1 MKWTIQSLLDWTT
14 EYFTKHAIELP
25 HLEAEVLLAHAL
37 KLKRIDLYVQHERV
51 LKAEELKA
59 FKTLILR
66 RTKKEPIA
74 YIIGHK
80 PFMSLDFKVN
90 PDVLIPRPETEK
102 LVEIVID
109 IAKKEDRKFKILDLC
124 CGSGAIAVSI
134 AKYLENVLISAADL
148 SSKAIEIS
156 RLNAKNMGVEDRINF
171 YCGNLFE
178 SLPAGERFDII
189 VSNPPYIP
197 SSEIE
202 KLQPDI
208 RLFEPKAAL
217 DGGPDGLGFYRV
229 IISGTGSRLEKEGSL
244 VLEVGQGQAG
254 PVSGLIR
261 ESGLLE
267 EPRIIEDYNGI
278 ERVVAA
284 KALPLI

>member
-1 MKWTIQSLLDWTT
+1 MTWAIQSVLDWTT
-14 EYFTKHAIELP
+14 EYFTKHSIELP

-51 LKAEELKA
+51 LKAEELKP

-66 RTKKEPIA
+66 RIKKEPIA
-74 YIIGHK
+74 YITGHK

-124 CGSGAIAVSI
+124 CGSGAIAVSL
-134 AKYLENVLISAADL
+134 AKYLENALIWAADL

-156 RLNAKNMGVEDRINF
+156 RLNAKNMGVEDRIKF

-202 KLQPDI
+202 KLQPDV

-229 IISGTGSRLEKEGSL
+229 IISGTGSRLEKGGSL

-261 ESGLLE
+261 ESGLFE

-278 ERVVAA
+278 ERVVIARA
-284 KALPLI
+284 FPK